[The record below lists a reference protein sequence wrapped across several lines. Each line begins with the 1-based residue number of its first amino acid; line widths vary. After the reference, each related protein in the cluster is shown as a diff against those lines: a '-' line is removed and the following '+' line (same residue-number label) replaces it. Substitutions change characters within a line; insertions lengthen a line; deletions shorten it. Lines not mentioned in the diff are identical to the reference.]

1 MYAESSM
8 MDIDLES
15 RKRKQ
20 DGAPTGD
27 SATMKKINSL
37 PDFCKA
43 MPLGE
48 PFLQDVA
55 SAFENQKFIDK
66 VTPSL
71 NIIMKPIITRAI
83 NDVVAN
89 ALRSLEISVIKPL
102 QDQNKMLR
110 LKVEETEEIIQT
122 KDELLEQKNEVISD
136 LQQKVD
142 NLSNKIDKIEQYG
155 RRTLVRM
162 YNLTYSSK
170 SEETCT
176 ETVVGVI
183 RNLMKVDISAGDIE
197 RCRHPVGN
205 SKGMKLLIIE
215 FKRYHTKQ
223 SVYKAKSNLKGN
235 PHKIFLTEDLTK
247 RNHDMVA
254 TLLTKVKS
262 ESIHSFWTIDGKIF
276 FEEFQNSTPRRV
288 FSTSEVLTSLPAA
301 EYEER
306 DDEDV

>member
-1 MYAESSM
+1 
-8 MDIDLES
+8 
-15 RKRKQ
+15 
-20 DGAPTGD
+20 
-27 SATMKKINSL
+27 
-37 PDFCKA
+37 

-89 ALRSLEISVIKPL
+89 ALRSLEILVIKPL

-122 KDELLEQKNEVISD
+122 KNELLEQKNEVISD

-162 YNLTYSSK
+162 YNLTYSSQ
-170 SEETCT
+170 SEEACT

-197 RCRHPVGN
+197 RCHPVGN
-205 SKGMKLLIIE
+205 SKGMKLLIIK

-276 FEEFQNSTPRRV
+276 FKEFQNSTPRRV
-288 FSTSEVLTSLPAA
+288 FSTSEVLNLRNATMKMYKHCHMFS
-301 EYEER
+301 
-306 DDEDV
+306 VN

>member
-1 MYAESSM
+1 

-20 DGAPTGD
+20 DGASTGE
-27 SATMKKINSL
+27 SPTMKKVSSV
-37 PDFCKA
+37 PDFCKS

-71 NIIMKPIITRAI
+71 NTIMKPIITQAI
-83 NDVVAN
+83 NDAVAN
-89 ALRSLEISVIKPL
+89 AVRSLESSVIKPL
-102 QDQNKMLR
+102 QEQNKMLR
-110 LKVEETEEIIQT
+110 LQIKETDEIIQT
-122 KDELLEQKNEVISD
+122 KNELLEQKNKVISE

-142 NLSNKIDKIEQYG
+142 NLTIKIDDIEQYG
-155 RRTLVRM
+155 RRTSVRM
-162 YNLTYSSK
+162 YNLTYTSQ
-170 SEETCT
+170 SEEACT

-183 RNLMKVDISAGDIE
+183 KNLMKVDISPDDIE
-197 RCRHPVGN
+197 RCHPVGKPN
-205 SKGMKLLIIE
+205 SKGMKPLIIK
-215 FKRYHTKQ
+215 FKHYHTKQ
-223 SVYKAKSNLKGN
+223 RVYKAKSNLKGN

-254 TLLTKVKS
+254 ALLTKVKS

-276 FEEFQNSTPRRV
+276 FKEFQHSTPRRV

-301 EYEER
+301 ESGQH
-306 DDEDV
+306 DSEDL

>member
-1 MYAESSM
+1 MSTESSM
-8 MDIDLES
+8 MYIDLES

-27 SATMKKINSL
+27 SPTMKKVNSL

-71 NIIMKPIITRAI
+71 NTTMKPIITQA
-83 NDVVAN
+83 VAN
-89 ALRSLEISVIKPL
+89 AVRSLEISVIKPL
-102 QDQNKMLR
+102 QDQNKMLK

-122 KDELLEQKNEVISD
+122 KNELLEQKNEVISD

-142 NLSNKIDKIEQYG
+142 NLSNKIDENEQYG
-155 RRTLVRM
+155 RRTSVRM
-162 YNLTYSSK
+162 YNLTYSSQ
-170 SEETCT
+170 SEEECT

-183 RNLMKVDISAGDIE
+183 RNLMKVDISADDIE
-197 RCRHPVGN
+197 RCHPVGKPN
-205 SKGMKLLIIE
+205 SKGMKPLLIK
-215 FKRYHTKQ
+215 FKHYHTKQ

-235 PHKIFLTEDLTK
+235 PHKVFLTEDLTK

-262 ESIHSFWTIDGKIF
+262 ESIHSFWTIDGKISLKSF
-276 FEEFQNSTPRRV
+276 SRVPNDACLVHRR
-288 FSTSEVLTSLPAA
+288 F
-301 EYEER
+301 
-306 DDEDV
+306 